1 MALQISDQRLIN
13 RIDRLARLERRSP
26 EEIVSAALDAYLHR
40 PGKTPGV
47 DFLLSIAGQGQ
58 SSETEV
64 SARDEEILAAEVD
77 PVKGW
82 RVDDKPNSA

>member
-1 MALQISDQRLIN
+1 MALQISDQKLIN

-26 EEIVSAALDAYLHR
+26 EEIVAAAVDAYLNR
-40 PGKTPGV
+40 ARKTAAV

-58 SSETEV
+58 SNETDV
-64 SARDEEILAAEVD
+64 SARDEEILAAEID

-82 RVDDKPNSA
+82 RAE